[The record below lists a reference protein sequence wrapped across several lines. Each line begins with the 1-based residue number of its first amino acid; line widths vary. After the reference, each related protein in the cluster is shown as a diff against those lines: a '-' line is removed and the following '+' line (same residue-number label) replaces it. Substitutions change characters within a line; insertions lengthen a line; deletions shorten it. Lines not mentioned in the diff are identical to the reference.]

1 MVNGFGQ
8 SNGSAAGTGIPPES
22 SWTEASITARLW
34 KFYREKTSTRAIT
47 QLQFVEHI
55 GYLLFL
61 KLDHERANR
70 SSKFA
75 RKPVAPVDAWPNLVL
90 LSGEA
95 LHTGLSSL
103 MKKLGDQA
111 LVDHP
116 GQQTASMVFRDAQPW
131 PLDRMAELAKLIT
144 DEIDPYQ
151 WRTAPQAELGQAFSS
166 MLRDCAEDIDRKIDT
181 GQTLTPVPVLNA
193 VNKVLGVGPDDIVI
207 DPACGTGTTLIAA
220 HKAMQSHDRSA
231 IAGADL
237 DPQMCRLATMNILLN
252 TVRPFS
258 DPAPVRL
265 ADTLTRKF
273 PIVRAESGV
282 NPTVAI
288 CNPPFKSNGVVPD
301 STMRDD
307 FLAYGDFP
315 TNFLQHLMVTLPKD
329 TRAAV
334 FVPDGVLFGS
344 GAAATVRRALLKNC
358 DVHTLLRLPT
368 GLFHRKGVKSNILF
382 FTVSTPRPDQKAVTG
397 DLWVYDAR
405 TGNHHTDTGNPVT
418 EEDFDDFIA
427 ACLPADG
434 FAARTKSKR
443 FRRYP
448 VNDLLD
454 RPKTNLDL
462 PAYLA
467 PDVEDF
473 GSPKEIAFEVASQ
486 LDEAAA
492 HFRKVAEALP

>member
-151 WRTAPQAELGQAFSS
+151 WRTAP
-166 MLRDCAEDIDRKIDT
+166 K
-181 GQTLTPVPVLNA
+181 PNW
-193 VNKVLGVGPDDIVI
+193 
-207 DPACGTGTTLIAA
+207 
-220 HKAMQSHDRSA
+220 
-231 IAGADL
+231 
-237 DPQMCRLATMNILLN
+237 
-252 TVRPFS
+252 VRPS
-258 DPAPVRL
+258 PRCCVTAPR
-265 ADTLTRKF
+265 T
-273 PIVRAESGV
+273 
-282 NPTVAI
+282 
-288 CNPPFKSNGVVPD
+288 
-301 STMRDD
+301 STARSI
-307 FLAYGDFP
+307 
-315 TNFLQHLMVTLPKD
+315 
-329 TRAAV
+329 R
-334 FVPDGVLFGS
+334 
-344 GAAATVRRALLKNC
+344 VRR
-358 DVHTLLRLPT
+358 
-368 GLFHRKGVKSNILF
+368 
-382 FTVSTPRPDQKAVTG
+382 
-397 DLWVYDAR
+397 
-405 TGNHHTDTGNPVT
+405 
-418 EEDFDDFIA
+418 
-427 ACLPADG
+427 
-434 FAARTKSKR
+434 
-443 FRRYP
+443 
-448 VNDLLD
+448 
-454 RPKTNLDL
+454 
-462 PAYLA
+462 
-467 PDVEDF
+467 
-473 GSPKEIAFEVASQ
+473 
-486 LDEAAA
+486 
-492 HFRKVAEALP
+492 